1 MNRLCKLLLF
11 VVAAT
16 AVIIFVGGPV
26 GAHTGFESSSPAD
39 GSVLDSPV
47 EEITLVFSGEAEPAG
62 EGFEVLDVDG
72 QLRKPETASTVDGL
86 TYVLGFDPPLA
97 GGTVG
102 VRWKVKAADAHAIE
116 GTFVFEVAAPPAP
129 PGIATVAPGK
139 PPQQDQA
146 GENDAALRDFTASL
160 GEASNSP
167 QRIAA
172 VSRIAGIVG
181 ALVGI
186 GALVFAATA
195 LRGSDEDIHT
205 VLRWAQRAGALV
217 VFSAIGEL
225 IGQLALEAG
234 EWSQL
239 WYPSNIFSVLWAP
252 FGLSVLFR
260 FGGGLALTA
269 GGETY
274 VIEARHAPDAVLA
287 LKQFVPVGAGV
298 GGQRRGEDLSWTDES
313 DFRDRPSGPYVH
325 HDDTAWAPTAES
337 GAAFVGA
344 LTILAS
350 FLFDGHTVTE
360 GIPWVT
366 AVLDVVHVAAGAV
379 WAGGVAML
387 VVVLWGRHRAGRD
400 VRALQLAVR
409 FSVIAAIAL
418 VAVAIAGVGLTVIIL
433 DSPSQLWSTAWGR
446 LLMAKTA
453 VVGVAAMMGGY
464 NHKVLIPQMAV
475 EPEDQRVAS
484 EFRRVVTIEA
494 ALLGGVALVTA
505 FLVAAST

>member
-1 MNRLCKLLLF
+1 MNRLCKSLLF
-11 VVAAT
+11 VVT
-16 AVIIFVGGPV
+16 TTIVIILVGGPA

-39 GSVLDSPV
+39 GSVLDGPV
-47 EEITLVFSGEAEPAG
+47 EEISLVFTGEAEPAG
-62 EGFEVLDVDG
+62 EGFEVLGVDG
-72 QLRKPETASTVDGL
+72 QLRKPDTASTVDGL

-97 GGTVG
+97 GGTIG
-102 VRWKVKAADAHAIE
+102 VRWKVKAADAHPIE
-116 GTFVFEVAAPPAP
+116 GTFVFEVTSPNVVTA
-129 PGIATVAPGK
+129 APGK
-139 PPQQDQA
+139 PPQQDLV
-146 GENDAALRDFTASL
+146 GENDAALRDFTGSL
-160 GEASNSP
+160 GAGSNSP
-167 QRIAA
+167 QRL
-172 VSRIAGIVG
+172 VTLSRIAGIVG
-181 ALVGI
+181 ALIGI

-195 LRGSDEDIHT
+195 LRGSNEDIRT
-205 VLRWAQRAGALV
+205 VLLWAQRAGALV
-217 VFSAIGEL
+217 VFGAIGEL
-225 IGQLALEAG
+225 IGQLAVEAG

-239 WYPSNIFSVLWAP
+239 WYPSNIMSVVWAP
-252 FGLSVLFR
+252 FGLSVLLR
-260 FGGGLALTA
+260 FGGGMALTS

-274 VIEARHAPDAVLA
+274 VIEARHARDPVLA
-287 LKQFVPVGAGV
+287 LKQLVPVGAGV
-298 GGQRRGEDLSWTDES
+298 GGHGRGEDLTWSEES
-313 DFRDRPSGPYVH
+313 DVRGGASGPYVH

-366 AVLDVVHVAAGAV
+366 AVLDLVHVAAGAV
-379 WAGGVAML
+379 WAGGVTML

-433 DSPSQLWSTAWGR
+433 DSPSELWSTAWGR

-475 EPEDQRVAS
+475 EPDDQRTVL

-494 ALLGGVALVTA
+494 AVLGGVAVVTA

>member
-1 MNRLCKLLLF
+1 MNRLCKSLLF
-11 VVAAT
+11 VAT
-16 AVIIFVGGPV
+16 TTIVIIFVGGPA

-47 EEITLVFSGEAEPAG
+47 EEITLVFTGEAEPAG

-72 QLRKPETASTVDGL
+72 QLREPETASTVDGL
-86 TYVLGFDPPLA
+86 TYVLGFNPPLA

-102 VRWKVKAADAHAIE
+102 VRWKVKAADAHPIE
-116 GTFVFEVAAPPAP
+116 GTFVFEVAASLASPSVAAAAP
-129 PGIATVAPGK
+129 QK
-139 PPQQDQA
+139 PPEQDLA
-146 GENDAALRDFTASL
+146 GENEAALRAFTASL

-167 QRIAA
+167 QRVAA
-172 VSRIAGIVG
+172 LSRIAGIVG

-195 LRGSDEDIHT
+195 LRGSDEDIRT
-205 VLRWAQRAGALV
+205 VLLWAQRAGALV
-217 VFSAIGEL
+217 VFGAIGEL
-225 IGQLALEAG
+225 IGQLAVEAG

-239 WYPSNIFSVLWAP
+239 WYPSNILSVLWAP
-252 FGLSVLFR
+252 FGLSVLLR
-260 FGGGLALTA
+260 FGGGMALTS

-274 VIEARHAPDAVLA
+274 VIEARHARDPVLA
-287 LKQFVPVGAGV
+287 LKQLVPVGAGV
-298 GGQRRGEDLSWTDES
+298 GGQSRGEDLSWTDES
-313 DFRDRPSGPYVH
+313 DFRAGAHGAYVH

-379 WAGGVAML
+379 WAGGVTML

-400 VRALQLAVR
+400 VRALQLAIR

-433 DSPSQLWSTAWGR
+433 DSPSELWSTAWGR

-475 EPEDQRVAS
+475 EPDDQRTVL
-484 EFRRVVTIEA
+484 EFRRVVAVEA
-494 ALLGGVALVTA
+494 AVLGGVAVVTA